1 VNTQALQVYFNQ
13 INMNPNI
20 KPSTVATRASAA
32 PAPFPLFP
40 PLGAPGVPE
49 DEPPPSP
56 GADGSGK
63 ETDAMTVLDPESK
76 NRTSLNPAQLTA
88 EPALELKVKVCSLGA
103 EDGATGTIDRVI
115 PTVDSG

>member
-1 VNTQALQVYFNQ
+1 MNTQELQVYFNQ
-13 INMNPNI
+13 ININPNT
-20 KPSTVATRASAA
+20 KPSTVATRASTA
-32 PAPFPLFP
+32 PAPLFP
-40 PLGAPGVPE
+40 PLGAPGVSE

-63 ETDAMTVLDPESK
+63 ETVAITVLDPESK

-115 PTVDSG
+115 PTIDSG